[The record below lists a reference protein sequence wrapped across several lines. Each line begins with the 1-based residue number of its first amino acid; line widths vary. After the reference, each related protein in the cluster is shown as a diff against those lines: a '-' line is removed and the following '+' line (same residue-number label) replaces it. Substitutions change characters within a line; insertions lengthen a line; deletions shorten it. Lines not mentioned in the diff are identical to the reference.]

1 VARVDEPPGRAWVE
15 ASGPL
20 CPESHPIKAKMSSHI
35 FHLPGMLA
43 YERTRPDRCY
53 ATEEEAGADGFIKA
67 KR

>member
-1 VARVDEPPGRAWVE
+1 
-15 ASGPL
+15 
-20 CPESHPIKAKMSSHI
+20 
-35 FHLPGMLA
+35 MLA